1 MSRAIF
7 KSTTALGLM
16 TLVSRIT
23 GLVRDVAQAHLFGG
37 GPVADAFLVAY
48 KIPNFLRRLFAEG
61 AFSQSFVPV
70 ISEYKQRHTEAE
82 TKELVDGVAGT
93 LGLALFVVSVIAV
106 IAAPVVVW
114 AFAPGFKSS
123 GPRHAITVE
132 MLRLTFPY
140 ILFVSLTALGT
151 GVLNSYGRF
160 GPPAFTQ
167 VLSNLVLIIAA
178 VWIAPHFAEP
188 GLVLAAAVFVGGVV
202 QVAYQIPFVMRL
214 RLLGWPRWRWDHE
227 GVRRI
232 ARLMVP
238 GILGSSM
245 AQVSL
250 LLDTQIASFLATG
263 SVTWMYFGAR
273 LMEFPQG
280 VFSVALAT
288 VILPSLSAHH
298 AAAAPERLS
307 ATLDWALKLVLL
319 MVLPAAVALFV
330 LAGPLM
336 ATIFGHGRYGAH
348 DVLMSSYALM
358 AYSLGL
364 LGFSFVKVLA
374 PGYFSRQDTRTPVRI
389 SLISLGLNIGLNLV
403 FVAPLVYLKKL
414 PAPHAFLALS
424 TSISAC
430 ANSILLYRG
439 LRLGGVLRPAPGWRV
454 FILRVVGAGAAMGLV
469 LAWLAGSTARWL
481 AMHTWTRVGHLAA
494 CIAVGAAVYF
504 GALFASGGRLR
515 DLRP

>member
-82 TKELVDGVAGT
+82 TKELISGAAGT

-106 IAAPVVVW
+106 IAAPIVVW
-114 AFAPGFKSS
+114 AFAPGFKPN
-123 GPRHAITVE
+123 GPRYAITVE
-132 MLRLTFPY
+132 MLRFTFPY

-167 VLSNLVLIIAA
+167 VLSNLVMIVAA

-188 GLVLAAAVFVGGVV
+188 GLVLAAAVFVGGMG
-202 QVAYQIPFVMRL
+202 QVAYQIPFILRL

-227 GVRRI
+227 GVRRV

-250 LLDTQIASFLATG
+250 LLDTQIASFLTTG
-263 SVTWMYFGAR
+263 SVTWLYFASR
-273 LMEFPQG
+273 LMEFPLG
-280 VFSVALAT
+280 VFSVALGT

-307 ATLDWALKLVLL
+307 ATLDWALRLVLIV
-319 MVLPAAVALFV
+319 VLPAAVALFL
-330 LAGPLM
+330 LAGPLI
-336 ATIFGHGRYGAH
+336 ATIFEHGRFHAG
-348 DVLMSSYALM
+348 DVRMTTYALM
-358 AYSLGL
+358 AFSLGL

-374 PGYFSRQDTRTPVRI
+374 PGYFSRQDTRTPVRT
-389 SLISLGLNIGLNLV
+389 SLISLGVNVGLNL
-403 FVAPLVYLKKL
+403 FIVAPLVY
-414 PAPHAFLALS
+414 F
-424 TSISAC
+424 
-430 ANSILLYRG
+430 
-439 LRLGGVLRPAPGWRV
+439 
-454 FILRVVGAGAAMGLV
+454 
-469 LAWLAGSTARWL
+469 
-481 AMHTWTRVGHLAA
+481 
-494 CIAVGAAVYF
+494 
-504 GALFASGGRLR
+504 
-515 DLRP
+515 

>member
-1 MSRAIF
+1 
-7 KSTTALGLM
+7 M

-70 ISEYKQRHTEAE
+70 ISEYRQRHTEAE

-114 AFAPGFKSS
+114 AFAPGFKTS

-132 MLRLTFPY
+132 MLRFTFPY

-167 VLSNLVLIIAA
+167 VLSNLVLIVAA

-307 ATLDWALKLVLL
+307 ATLDWALKLVLV

-348 DVLMSSYALM
+348 DVRMSSYALM

-403 FVAPLVYLKKL
+403 FVAPMVYFNKL

-439 LRLGGVLRPAPGWRV
+439 LRVSGVLRPAPGWRAL
-454 FILRVVGAGAAMGLV
+454 ILRIVGAGAAMGLV
-469 LAWLAGSTARWL
+469 LAWLAGSTTRWL
-481 AMHTWTRVGHLAA
+481 AMTSWTRVGHLTA
-494 CIAVGAAVYF
+494 CIAVGGAVYF
-504 GALFASGGRLR
+504 GTLFASGGRLR